1 VSVVGPSQDADRAPS
16 GGSPVRW
23 RLPSPLRAV
32 VSRLPRFPPSAALSV
47 ILNARLLPGV
57 DADTLAR
64 LDGKVV
70 RIALR
75 DAGTALTLRCRSGR
89 FQPVSSLAPA
99 DVIIGACLHDFALL
113 ALRREDPDTLFFARR
128 LTIEGDTE
136 AGLTVKNMLDAAD
149 LSSLVAAC
157 ARAETLASRLRTFW
171 RV

>member
-1 VSVVGPSQDADRAPS
+1 MSVAERVDRAIP
-16 GGSPVRW
+16 GGGAMRW

-47 ILNARLLPGV
+47 ILNAGVVPGV
-57 DADTLAR
+57 DAGTLAR

-70 RIALR
+70 RIELR

-89 FQPVSSLAPA
+89 FHPVSSLAAA
-99 DVIIGACLHDFALL
+99 DVTIGACVHDFALL

-136 AGLTVKNMLDAAD
+136 AGLTVKNMLAAFDATEAF
-149 LSSLVAAC
+149 V
-157 ARAETLASRLRTFW
+157 SRLRSFW
-171 RV
+171 RA

>member
-1 VSVVGPSQDADRAPS
+1 MSVAERVDRAIP
-16 GGSPVRW
+16 GGGAMPW

-47 ILNARLLPGV
+47 ILNAGVVPGV
-57 DADTLAR
+57 DAGTLAR

-70 RIALR
+70 RIELR
-75 DAGTALTLRCRSGR
+75 DAGTELTLRCRSGR
-89 FQPVSSLAPA
+89 FHPVSSLAAA
-99 DVIIGACLHDFALL
+99 DVTIGACVHDFALL

-149 LSSLVAAC
+149 LSSLVAAFD
-157 ARAETLASRLRTFW
+157 ATEAFVSRLRSFW
-171 RV
+171 RA